1 MKFTHLIAA
10 ALMFVGIGV
19 STEASAQRH
28 DGYSQ
33 IDRRDGFRDDRRG
46 DRRDYRRDDRRYD
59 RHDNR
64 RNDRRWR
71 NNGRHN
77 GWNNNR
83 RHNGWNNNNRR
94 PCRVIYR
101 NHRRVTVCR

>member
-10 ALMFVGIGV
+10 ALMMAGIGV

-33 IDRRDGFRDDRRG
+33 NDRRDDVRN
-46 DRRDYRRDDRRYD
+46 DRRDNRRYDRRDNRRYD

-71 NNGRHN
+71 NNGRHY
-77 GWNNNR
+77 GW
-83 RHNGWNNNNRR
+83 NNNRR

>member
-10 ALMFVGIGV
+10 ALMMAGIGI

-33 IDRRDGFRDDRRG
+33 INRRDDVRND
-46 DRRDYRRDDRRYD
+46 RRDDRRYD
-59 RHDNR
+59 RRDNRRFDRHDNR
-64 RNDRRWR
+64 RWR
-71 NNGRHN
+71 TNGRH
-77 GWNNNR
+77 R
-83 RHNGWNNNNRR
+83 GWNNNNRR

-101 NHRRVTVCR
+101 NQRRVTVCR